1 MADDQ
6 TADPRP
12 PSRVRRDPIS
22 RMIVSAA
29 TDRPP
34 IAHSINTTA
43 ARRTLPQTH
52 RTPTLLRVSGG
63 IFKRRSEKTDKVR
76 ARIATVAERDSV
88 LGASKRHPRACV
100 QQRLK
105 RKRDGRADDPD
116 QRPTKQHR
124 HVPDE
129 YPDTTALWTR
139 WRKMEPRQRRRT

>member
-1 MADDQ
+1 MEEY
-6 TADPRP
+6 
-12 PSRVRRDPIS
+12 S
-22 RMIVSAA
+22 
-29 TDRPP
+29 
-34 IAHSINTTA
+34 
-43 ARRTLPQTH
+43 
-52 RTPTLLRVSGG
+52 SG
-63 IFKRRSEKTDKVR
+63 DLKVW

-105 RKRDGRADDPD
+105 RKRDERAEADIFDTDDPD

-129 YPDTTALWTR
+129 YPDTIALWTR